1 MAKGGR
7 GGRRSGASIAQS
19 NTPAQK
25 TGAGAN
31 ITPINYT
38 AFDERNCFAAA
49 NELDK
54 SVSTYFNNLSLYK
67 DTIID
72 NKKKLNSFWLE
83 NNISKWESVLNGK

>member
-38 AFDERNCFAAA
+38 AFDDNDAQQRRDDLDDIYSGPDVTAAIK
-49 NELDK
+49 LYI
-54 SVSTYFNNLSLYK
+54 SVFNLHG
-67 DTIID
+67 D
-72 NKKKLNSFWLE
+72 
-83 NNISKWESVLNGK
+83 G